1 MRKIEMKMNQA
12 IRSQENFKLDN
23 TRVEVKTDPRSAT
36 KSKYIHVFLYDNLI
50 AELAEDGTEI
60 HLSNCG
66 YLTAATKSRLNAICT
81 EFAPPIRIYQKNF
94 EWYVI
99 TIPEYYKNEKL
110 PTDPSGELHWNGY
123 WLTIKADRNH
133 FSVLI

>member
-36 KSKYIHVFLYDNLI
+36 KSKYIHVYLHDNLI
-50 AELAEDGTEI
+50 AELVGDGTEI
-60 HLSNCG
+60 HLTNCG
-66 YLTAATKSRLNAICT
+66 YLTVNTKSRLNAICT
-81 EFAPPIRIYQKNF
+81 EFAPPIGIYQKNF
-94 EWYVI
+94 EWYV
-99 TIPEYYKNEKL
+99 T
-110 PTDPSGELHWNGY
+110 TPSGDLHWNGY